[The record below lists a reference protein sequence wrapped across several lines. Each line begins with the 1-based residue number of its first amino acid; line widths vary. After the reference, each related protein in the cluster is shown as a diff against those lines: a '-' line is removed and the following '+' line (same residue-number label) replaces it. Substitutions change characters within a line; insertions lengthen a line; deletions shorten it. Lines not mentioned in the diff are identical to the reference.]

1 MSESVR
7 EVEVSGEPLS
17 KSLSG
22 KGNTWRRKDRA
33 MGMSQKSVTFG
44 TSPANLKL
52 SLYNNDL
59 ILNIVSKSKGTVRFY
74 LLTILRLKRQAAFS
88 GIYRNIGLADESAR
102 KQLFGEFVFKFS
114 LDSPL

>member
-7 EVEVSGEPLS
+7 EVEVSGEPPS
-17 KSLSG
+17 KSLSE

-59 ILNIVSKSKGTVRFY
+59 ILNIVSKSKGADSFY
-74 LLTILRLKRQAAFS
+74 LLTILRRERQAALS
-88 GIYRNIGLADESAR
+88 GIHRNVGLANEGTR
-102 KQLFGEFVFKFS
+102 KKLFCQLVFKFG